1 MKELIDLLTRRDRI
15 FLGGLC
21 LALAVVL
28 VFDVFFAGARKKA
41 YFSASHSLSSARAS
55 LQTFEEGLKKRKAEE
70 GKWLQTQKD
79 LEDVKVHYLYSEEGI
94 LTQARLDLEKI
105 FRKTGIPSP
114 ALEYEY
120 EQAKNE
126 TIQTL
131 YISFVISESYF
142 KLRQFIHAVETFPK
156 FIILEKV
163 DFLDVDAGSGTLRLR
178 ITLAEY
184 YEK

>member
-21 LALAVVL
+21 LTLAVVL

-41 YFSASHSLSSARAS
+41 YFSASRSLSSARAS
-55 LQTFEEGLKKRKAEE
+55 LQTFEEGLKKRKEDVFN
-70 GKWLQTQKD
+70 GLLTQKD
-79 LEDVKVHYLYSEEGI
+79 LEDVKVHYLYSKEGN
-94 LTQARLDLEKI
+94 LTQARLDVERILQNSRI
-105 FRKTGIPSP
+105 QSP

-142 KLRQFIHAVETFPK
+142 KLRQFIHAVETFQK
-156 FIILEKV
+156 FIVLEKV
-163 DFLDVDAGSGTLRLR
+163 DFLDVDADIGTFRLR